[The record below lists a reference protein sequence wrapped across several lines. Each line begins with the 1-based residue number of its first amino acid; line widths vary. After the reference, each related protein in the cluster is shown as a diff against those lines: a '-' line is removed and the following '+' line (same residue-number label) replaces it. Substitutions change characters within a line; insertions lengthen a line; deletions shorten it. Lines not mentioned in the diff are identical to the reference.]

1 MDSILNKTNKYQDAN
16 MLFRP
21 DLNQPGQKYWYWGAS
36 SAFQP
41 GSRVDLL
48 TSNVIKVLFCWAC
61 KTGLFLLIYRP
72 PASAPKVTCWSSPH
86 TLTVSLHHHHT
97 ATSPVVL
104 TEHTDGHFCSCGC
117 SISFLC
123 TYTVFPSTS
132 SFFLQ
137 VCRSHGFFPTAE
149 SWLITVM
156 TPVGSIFG
164 SIQQPRKAAVGRHDA
179 VRLGAGSQ
187 TRFGLA

>member
-86 TLTVSLHHHHT
+86 TQLLQYH
-97 ATSPVVL
+97 
-104 TEHTDGHFCSCGC
+104 
-117 SISFLC
+117 C
-123 TYTVFPSTS
+123 T
-132 SFFLQ
+132 
-137 VCRSHGFFPTAE
+137 
-149 SWLITVM
+149 I
-156 TPVGSIFG
+156 I
-164 SIQQPRKAAVGRHDA
+164 IQQLPLLCWQNIQMDISVHVVAVFLFYVHILYFRPQAHFSSRSA
-179 VRLGAGSQ
+179 GAMAFSPLQ
-187 TRFGLA
+187 KVD